1 MEVSTAISLSR
12 TLSLLSPISLTSS
25 SIPYLQ
31 HVSLSRRC
39 HLRYRRHTLSRSF
52 CLPPAVP
59 FSSSSRRQN
68 EDEEAELVE
77 IEDSE
82 LEEEYIEDDDSIDVE
97 SLEREAE
104 LVVREFSDSLSRQLT
119 IGLSLFPFFHFTSYI
134 YRESYA
140 ILKCVSVCVCKSPQ
154 LAVQPPQNR
163 IIRKHDSY
171 SN

>member
-1 MEVSTAISLSR
+1 MEVSAAISLSR

-25 SIPYLQ
+25 SIPYLPPL
-31 HVSLSRRC
+31 SLSRRC
-39 HLRYRRHTLSRSF
+39 HLRHRRYTLSRSF

-59 FSSSSRRQN
+59 FSSSSTQN

-82 LEEEYIEDDDSIDVE
+82 LEEEYIEDDDSNSIDVE

-119 IGLSLFPFFHFTSYI
+119 IGLSLFPYFHFTSYI
-134 YRESYA
+134 NRESYS
-140 ILKCVSVCVCKSPQ
+140 ILKCKSPKLCHKEVVGAMVFQ
-154 LAVQPPQNR
+154 L
-163 IIRKHDSY
+163 H
-171 SN
+171 